1 MHLRHWSGL
10 KLSRHHFKRLMLD
23 PEFVK
28 ILVCPDNRT
37 PVREASLEEI
47 SDLNQKIEEGS
58 LQNISGRKVNDKLD
72 AGLIREAGD
81 RLYPVRKNIPVML
94 IEEAIQL

>member
-1 MHLRHWSGL
+1 
-10 KLSRHHFKRLMLD
+10 MLD

-37 PVREASLEEI
+37 PVRIASEQEI
-47 SDLNQKIEEGS
+47 TNLNQKIQEGS
-58 LQNISGRKVNDKLD
+58 LQNIGGRKVNDKLD
-72 AGLIREAGD
+72 GGLIREAGD

-94 IEEAIQL
+94 VEEAIKL

>member
-1 MHLRHWSGL
+1 
-10 KLSRHHFKRLMLD
+10 MLD

-37 PVREASLEEI
+37 PVRIASEQEI
-47 SDLNQKIEEGS
+47 TNLNQKIQEGS
-58 LQNISGRKVNDKLD
+58 LQNIGGRKVNDKLD
-72 AGLIREAGD
+72 GGLIREAGD

-94 IEEAIQL
+94 VEEAIKI

>member
-1 MHLRHWSGL
+1 
-10 KLSRHHFKRLMLD
+10 MLD

-37 PVREASLEEI
+37 PVRIASEQEI
-47 SDLNQKIEEGS
+47 TNLNQKIEEGS
-58 LQNISGRKVNDKLD
+58 LQNIGGRKVNYKLD
-72 AGLIREAGD
+72 GGLIREAGD

-94 IEEAIQL
+94 TEEAIKL

>member
-1 MHLRHWSGL
+1 
-10 KLSRHHFKRLMLD
+10 MLA

-37 PVREASLEEI
+37 PVRFASEQEI
-47 SDLNQKIEEGS
+47 TDLNQKVEEGV
-58 LQNISGRKVNDKLD
+58 LQNIGGRKVNDKLD
-72 AGLIREAGD
+72 GGLIREDGD

>member
-1 MHLRHWSGL
+1 
-10 KLSRHHFKRLMLD
+10 MLN

-37 PVREASLEEI
+37 PVRVASEQEI
-47 SDLNQKIEEGS
+47 INLNRKIEEGA
-58 LQNISGRKVNDKLD
+58 LQNIGGRKVNDKLD
-72 AGLIREAGD
+72 GGLIREAGD

-94 IEEAIQL
+94 VEEAIQL

>member
-1 MHLRHWSGL
+1 
-10 KLSRHHFKRLMLD
+10 MLD

-37 PVREASLEEI
+37 SVRFASEQEI
-47 SDLNQKIEEGS
+47 TDLNQKVEEGV
-58 LQNISGRKVNDKLD
+58 LQNIGGRKVNDKLD
-72 AGLIREAGD
+72 GGLIREDGD
-81 RLYPVRKNIPVML
+81 LLYPVRKNIPVML

>member
-1 MHLRHWSGL
+1 
-10 KLSRHHFKRLMLD
+10 MLD

-37 PVREASLEEI
+37 PVRIASEQEI
-47 SDLNQKIEEGS
+47 TNLNQKIEEGS
-58 LQNISGRKVNDKLD
+58 LQNIGGRKVYDKLD
-72 AGLIREAGD
+72 GGLIREAGD

-94 IEEAIQL
+94 VEEAIKL

>member
-1 MHLRHWSGL
+1 
-10 KLSRHHFKRLMLD
+10 MLD

-37 PVREASLEEI
+37 PVRFASEQEI
-47 SDLNQKIEEGS
+47 TDLNQKIEEGV
-58 LQNISGRKVNDKLD
+58 LQNIGGRKVNDKLD
-72 AGLIREAGD
+72 GGLIREDGD

>member
-1 MHLRHWSGL
+1 
-10 KLSRHHFKRLMLD
+10 MLD

-37 PVREASLEEI
+37 PVRVASEQEI
-47 SDLNQKIEEGS
+47 INLNQKIEEGA
-58 LQNISGRKVNDKLD
+58 LQNIGGRKVIDKLD
-72 AGLIREAGD
+72 GGLIREAGD

-94 IEEAIQL
+94 VEEAIQL

>member
-1 MHLRHWSGL
+1 
-10 KLSRHHFKRLMLD
+10 MLD

-37 PVREASLEEI
+37 PVRIASEQEI
-47 SDLNQKIEEGS
+47 TNLNQKIEEGF
-58 LQNISGRKVNDKLD
+58 LQNIGGRKVKDKLD
-72 AGLIREAGD
+72 EGLIRAAGD

-94 IEEAIQL
+94 VDEAIQL

>member
-1 MHLRHWSGL
+1 
-10 KLSRHHFKRLMLD
+10 MLD

-37 PVREASLEEI
+37 PVRIASEQEI
-47 SDLNQKIEEGS
+47 TNLNQKIEEGII
-58 LQNISGRKVNDKLD
+58 QNISGRKVNEKIDG
-72 AGLIREAGD
+72 GLIREAGD

-94 IEEAIQL
+94 VEEAIQL

>member
-1 MHLRHWSGL
+1 
-10 KLSRHHFKRLMLD
+10 MLD

-37 PVREASLEEI
+37 PVRIASEQEI
-47 SDLNQKIEEGS
+47 TNLNQKIEEGA
-58 LQNISGRKVNDKLD
+58 LQNIGGRKVNDKLD
-72 AGLIREAGD
+72 GGLIREAED

-94 IEEAIQL
+94 VEEAIQL

>member
-1 MHLRHWSGL
+1 
-10 KLSRHHFKRLMLD
+10 MLD

-37 PVREASLEEI
+37 PVRLASEQEI
-47 SDLNQKIEEGS
+47 TDLNQKIEQGA
-58 LQNISGRKVNDKLD
+58 LHNIGGRKVNDKLD
-72 AGLIREAGD
+72 GGLIRDGGD

-94 IEEAIQL
+94 VEEAIQL

>member
-1 MHLRHWSGL
+1 
-10 KLSRHHFKRLMLD
+10 MLD

-37 PVREASLEEI
+37 PVRLASEQEI
-47 SDLNQKIEEGS
+47 INLNQKIEEGA
-58 LQNISGRKVNDKLD
+58 LQNIGGRKVNDKLD
-72 AGLIREAGD
+72 GGLIRETGD

-94 IEEAIQL
+94 VEEAIQL

>member
-1 MHLRHWSGL
+1 
-10 KLSRHHFKRLMLD
+10 MLD

-37 PVREASLEEI
+37 LVRIASEQEI
-47 SDLNQKIEEGS
+47 TNLNQKIEEGS
-58 LQNISGRKVNDKLD
+58 LQNIGGRKVNDKLD
-72 AGLIREAGD
+72 GGLIREAGD

-94 IEEAIQL
+94 VEEAIKL

>member
-1 MHLRHWSGL
+1 
-10 KLSRHHFKRLMLD
+10 MLD

-37 PVREASLEEI
+37 PVRVASEQEI
-47 SDLNQKIEEGS
+47 TNLNQKIEAGS
-58 LQNISGRKVNDKLD
+58 LQNIGGHKVNDKLD

-94 IEEAIQL
+94 VEEAIQL

>member
-1 MHLRHWSGL
+1 
-10 KLSRHHFKRLMLD
+10 MLD

-37 PVREASLEEI
+37 LVRVASEQEI
-47 SDLNQKIEEGS
+47 TNLNQKIEEGV
-58 LQNISGRKVNDKLD
+58 LQNIGGRKVNDKLD
-72 AGLIREAGD
+72 GGLIREDGD

>member
-1 MHLRHWSGL
+1 
-10 KLSRHHFKRLMLD
+10 MLD

-37 PVREASLEEI
+37 PVRIASEQEI
-47 SDLNQKIEEGS
+47 TKLNQKIEEGS
-58 LQNISGRKVNDKLD
+58 LKNIGGRKVNDKLD
-72 AGLIREAGD
+72 GGLIREAGD

-94 IEEAIQL
+94 VEEAIKL

>member
-1 MHLRHWSGL
+1 
-10 KLSRHHFKRLMLD
+10 MLD

-37 PVREASLEEI
+37 PVRVASEQEI
-47 SDLNQKIEEGS
+47 INLNQKIEEGA
-58 LQNISGRKVNDKLD
+58 LQNIGGRKVKDKLD
-72 AGLIREAGD
+72 EGLIRATGD

-94 IEEAIQL
+94 VEEAIQL

>member
-1 MHLRHWSGL
+1 
-10 KLSRHHFKRLMLD
+10 MLD

-37 PVREASLEEI
+37 PVRIASEQEI
-47 SDLNQKIEEGS
+47 TNLNQKIEEGS
-58 LQNISGRKVNDKLD
+58 LQNIGGRKVNDKLD
-72 AGLIREAGD
+72 GGLIRETGD

-94 IEEAIQL
+94 VEEAIKL

>member
-1 MHLRHWSGL
+1 
-10 KLSRHHFKRLMLD
+10 MLD

-37 PVREASLEEI
+37 PVRVASDQEI
-47 SDLNQKIEEGS
+47 TDLNQKIEDGT
-58 LQNISGRKVNDKLD
+58 LQNIGGRIVKDKLD
-72 AGLIREAGD
+72 GGLIRSAGD

-94 IEEAIQL
+94 VEEAIQL